1 MMEKLDWGKRLVFA
15 NVREYYETLG
25 FLCKE
30 KEVIKVYI
38 EDNRKAGAR
47 GIQGRLRI
55 VEGNYKSFPKPLK
68 ELFEKSKDKRPS
80 VTEYV
85 RNLQKN
91 HSFRK
96 EIDPTG
102 KQYTTWIYKTSLED
116 VKNTVPK
123 QYQDDFM
130 RGYLWNYKIDTR
142 ILNKEYLSIN
152 AKNKNITNTSETKD
166 AILMQNKKVAKRNNE
181 KRRVSQYDV
190 FLSHSSLDKKDILS
204 LVDLFVNAGYAVY
217 VDWIE
222 DEELDRSE
230 VTPKTAQL
238 LKKRMNSSQGLAYV
252 ASSNTAQSKWCPWE
266 LERV

>member
-1 MMEKLDWGKRLVFA
+1 
-15 NVREYYETLG
+15 
-25 FLCKE
+25 
-30 KEVIKVYI
+30 
-38 EDNRKAGAR
+38 
-47 GIQGRLRI
+47 
-55 VEGNYKSFPKPLK
+55 
-68 ELFEKSKDKRPS
+68 
-80 VTEYV
+80 
-85 RNLQKN
+85 
-91 HSFRK
+91 
-96 EIDPTG
+96 
-102 KQYTTWIYKTSLED
+102 
-116 VKNTVPK
+116 
-123 QYQDDFM
+123 M

-252 ASSNTAQSKWCPWE
+252 ASSNTVQSKWCPWE
-266 LERV
+266 LGYFDGKRKKRCCILPIMEAGDFAGQEYLGLYPYLRYGREENEVKEDFWVYDQESDNHITLRNWLNGEKII